1 MAKQLRTPS
10 VDVKFSGKAL
20 SKDDARLVTEITV
33 IDRVDTPSY
42 FSVALQDVD
51 RELVDDK
58 RFAEGTDV
66 DIGLGFDGKTSK
78 VLSGEVTALVP
89 RFNRKSGSVL
99 EIRGSSLL
107 HRLTRARKTRSFVNK
122 GDAEIIKDI
131 ASDSKLK
138 ASSDNLGKPRPFTMQ
153 VDQTDY
159 DYLMDL
165 ARIHNC
171 RVWTDEKKL
180 FFKSINVKSRP
191 AVTLVWGDDTLLDF
205 NPVLSTANLVTA
217 VEVRG
222 WDSQKSE
229 AVIGMA
235 TTSKVKDRIGGNK
248 LGAESV
254 KSKFGEATTVYIS
267 DTIRDKKTAE
277 DVALNILTRNTMNHI
292 VASGKCLGDSAIL
305 AGSIVKIDKIGKR
318 FSGEYYVRSVR
329 HQYQRVSGYYTYLS
343 LERNCT

>member
-1 MAKQLRTPS
+1 MAKQLPTPS
-10 VDVKFSGKAL
+10 LDLKFSGKAL
-20 SKDDARLVTEITV
+20 SKEDAQLVTEITV
-33 IDRVDTPSY
+33 IDRVDSPSY
-42 FSVALQDVD
+42 FSVTVQDVE
-51 RELVDDK
+51 REMVDDK

-66 DIGLGFDGKTSK
+66 EIGLGFDGKTAK
-78 VLSGEVTALVP
+78 ILSGEVTGLVP

-138 ASSDNLGKPRPFTMQ
+138 AIADRLGKPRPFTMQ
-153 VDQTDY
+153 VNQTDY

-171 RVWTDEKKL
+171 RVWTEDKKL

-191 AVTLVWGDDTLLDF
+191 AVSLSWDDDTLLEF
-205 NPVLSTANLVTA
+205 NPVLSTASLVTA

-229 AVIGMA
+229 AVVGTA
-235 TTSKVKDRIGGNK
+235 TTSKVKDKIGGRK
-248 LGAESV
+248 LGAETV

-277 DVALNILTRNTMNHI
+277 DVALDILTRNSMNHI
-292 VASGKCLGDSAIL
+292 VASGKCLGRSAIQ
-305 AGSIVKIDKIGKR
+305 AGSIVNIDNIGRR

-329 HQYQRVSGYYTYLS
+329 HQYRRVSGYYTYLS